1 MAMMTSDDD
10 DDDNDD
16 GDGDNDDDDD
26 DDDHDDDED
35 DDDAPA
41 SLGVTPQGGRDA
53 RGRLPA
59 SPRGR
64 EASACQRPGG
74 VRLVRL
80 RSGDDE

>member
-10 DDDNDD
+10 DDDDDDD
-16 GDGDNDDDDD
+16 GDDDNDDDDD
-26 DDDHDDDED
+26 DDDHDDVDD

-74 VRLVRL
+74 VRL